1 MINRWVLLF
10 GDKTVTL
17 HVHIQLVKKQS
28 QVGTFLIKLTFIPVK
43 VTLCNL
49 MVLLECP
56 VNEQRSSHQHAFFGG
71 LCGYDGIEHH
81 RKTLYHYISWLCN
94 LHVILKKAGYYYI
107 YSFL

>member
-28 QVGTFLIKLTFIPVK
+28 QVGTLTFIPVK

-56 VNEQRSSHQHAFFGG
+56 VNEQITRAIEVRISMLSSVVYAGMMVLSITG
-71 LCGYDGIEHH
+71 
-81 RKTLYHYISWLCN
+81 KLYIITS
-94 LHVILKKAGYYYI
+94 AGYVI
-107 YSFL
+107 YM

>member
-1 MINRWVLLF
+1 MINLWALLF

-56 VNEQRSSHQHAFFGG
+56 VNEQITRVIEVRISMLSSVVYAGMMVLSTTG
-71 LCGYDGIEHH
+71 
-81 RKTLYHYISWLCN
+81 KLYIITS
-94 LHVILKKAGYYYI
+94 AGYVI
-107 YSFL
+107 YM

>member
-1 MINRWVLLF
+1 MINLWVLLF

-49 MVLLECP
+49 MVSLECP
-56 VNEQRSSHQHAFFGG
+56 VNEQITRAIEVRISMLSSVVYAGMMVLSITG
-71 LCGYDGIEHH
+71 
-81 RKTLYHYISWLCN
+81 KLYIITS
-94 LHVILKKAGYYYI
+94 AGYVI
-107 YSFL
+107 YM

>member
-56 VNEQRSSHQHAFFGG
+56 VNEQITRAIEFRISMLSSVVYAGMMVLSITG
-71 LCGYDGIEHH
+71 
-81 RKTLYHYISWLCN
+81 KLYIITS
-94 LHVILKKAGYYYI
+94 AGYVI
-107 YSFL
+107 YM

>member
-1 MINRWVLLF
+1 MINRWALLF

-56 VNEQRSSHQHAFFGG
+56 VNEQITRA
-71 LCGYDGIEHH
+71 IEA
-81 RKTLYHYISWLCN
+81 RISMLPS
-94 LHVILKKAGYYYI
+94 VVYAGYAESRLLLHLFLSLNLSN
-107 YSFL
+107 YSDQLFRSID